1 MFSSA
6 RIGSSAKLLLVV
18 LAGGAGGPLVGCH
31 SNKLSSSPRIEI
43 THVPS
48 ANPGGPVQMDFIEGR
63 VTGAK
68 PGQSVVLY
76 AYSQI
81 WWIQPFASQQYTRV
95 QPDSTWR
102 NSTHL
107 GTQYAAILVDA
118 GYHPPTK
125 IANLPA
131 TGNGVVAV
139 AAAAGAPDVP
149 VVSKTLHFSG
159 YDWTVRMMA
168 GDRGGRPNVY
178 DPANAWVDESGYLHL
193 RMAPR
198 DGVWTCAE
206 VSLTRSLGY
215 GSYSFVVQDVGH
227 LEPSDALSLYT
238 ADDFRLDNVRSELDI
253 EMSRWGIAGAKN
265 AQYVVQPFYVPENLY
280 RFIAPGGV
288 LTSVIDWEPGKASFK
303 TVRGARADHGTAVVS
318 EHTFTSSV
326 PSPAKE
332 KVHIGLYSY
341 NRAKDL
347 PQQPVEVVIEKF
359 QFLP

>member
-1 MFSSA
+1 M
-6 RIGSSAKLLLVV
+6 
-18 LAGGAGGPLVGCH
+18 LAGVSGGLLVGCH
-31 SNKLSSSPRIEI
+31 SDKLASSTKIEI

-48 ANPGGPVQMDFIEGR
+48 ANPGGPVQMGFIEGR

-76 AYSQI
+76 AYSQL

-107 GTQYAAILVDA
+107 GTQYAALLVDA

-125 IANLPA
+125 ITNLPS
-131 TGNGVVAV
+131 TGNGVNAV
-139 AAAAGAPDVP
+139 AIVAGAPDVP
-149 VVSKTLHFSG
+149 VISKTLHFSG
-159 YDWTVRMMA
+159 YDWTVRTVA

-215 GSYSFVVQDVGH
+215 GSYSFLVQDVGH
-227 LEPSDALSLYT
+227 LGPSDALSLYI
-238 ADDFRLDNVRSELDI
+238 ADDLRLDNVRSELDI

-265 AQYVVQPFYVPENLY
+265 AQYVVQPFYVPENMY

-288 LTSVIDWEPGKASFK
+288 LTSVMDWEPGRASFK
-303 TVRGARADHGTAVVS
+303 TVRGAGANHGTTVVS
-318 EHTFTSSV
+318 EHTFESSV
-326 PSPAKE
+326 PTPARE